1 MSPSSRSFRIPELS
15 QTQQHI
21 AREMKARGNKCLTC
35 EKPSFVVLMSLWAIH
50 IYLLPPF
57 SLEILFNNGGPTEC
71 WLETSTT
78 KLCEQMEI
86 VLSLCSCWFWFRST
100 IAKPSWWL
108 IYQHAATGRNVFA
121 NSHRTYFHKGFVSW
135 SIILPSLC
143 RFASRCWFWKALTF
157 STIFGRFAKYTKN
170 WGYMYV
176 PRPESWLLLCHKL
189 IPMISFVV
197 YLFLNNFLW
206 TIWWQL
212 DTKYLKLW

>member
-15 QTQQHI
+15 RTQQHI

-35 EKPSFVVLMSLWAIH
+35 EKPSFVVLMSLWAIR

-143 RFASRCWFWKALTF
+143 RFASRCWFWKADFFYHFWSIRQIHQKLG
-157 STIFGRFAKYTKN
+157 I
-170 WGYMYV
+170 YV
-176 PRPESWLLLCHKL
+176 CTPTGKL
-189 IPMISFVV
+189 IFTLSQVNPNDIICCLFV
-197 YLFLNNFLW
+197 
-206 TIWWQL
+206 
-212 DTKYLKLW
+212 LK